1 MRSNLKRM
9 TIHLV
14 KLCVGADD
22 ISDLVNWQSQLQA
35 RYNRVFHTTRMVPK
49 RQADLLEGG
58 SLYWVIKRQIR
69 VRQHITDIEE
79 FVDGQGIRR
88 CHLHLNPELVHTRLQ
103 ARRPFQGWR
112 YLTPQDAPIDALN
125 NIEVDD
131 DMPEDMRSEL
141 TEMGLL

>member
-1 MRSNLKRM
+1 
-9 TIHLV
+9 
-14 KLCVGADD
+14 
-22 ISDLVNWQSQLQA
+22 VNWQSQLQA
-35 RYNRVFHTTRMVPK
+35 RYKRVFHTTRMVPK

-69 VRQHITDIEE
+69 VRQQITDIEE
-79 FVDGQGIRR
+79 FIDGQGIRR

-112 YLTPQDAPIDALN
+112 YLTPQDAPVDTPH

-141 TEMGLL
+141 TELGLL

>member
-1 MRSNLKRM
+1 M

-14 KLCVGADD
+14 KLCVGAED
-22 ISDLVNWQSQLQA
+22 ISDLVNWQNRLQKN
-35 RYNRVFHTTRMVPK
+35 YKKVFHTTRMVPK

-58 SLYWVIKRQIR
+58 SIYWVIKRQIR
-69 VRQHITDIEE
+69 VRQPIIDIEE

-88 CHLHLNPELVHTRLQ
+88 CHLHLDPTLVPTRLQ

-112 YLTPQDAPIDALN
+112 YLTPHDAPVDAPT

-131 DMPEDMRSEL
+131 DMPAEMRSEL
-141 TEMGLL
+141 TELGLL

>member
-1 MRSNLKRM
+1 M

-35 RYNRVFHTTRMVPK
+35 RYKRVFHTTRMVPK

-69 VRQHITDIEE
+69 VRQQITDIEE
-79 FVDGQGIRR
+79 FIDGQGIRL

-112 YLTPQDAPIDALN
+112 YLTLQDAPVDTPH

-141 TEMGLL
+141 TELGLL